1 MGKVTFLKQRDG
13 IWEGN
18 ERWAVRMCVVFT
30 VATEKGQAEKVGKQV
45 IEDKEDAMGETAEEN
60 RTVRGRIIVHAGVDR
75 GVS

>member
-18 ERWAVRMCVVFT
+18 ERWAVRMCVLFT

-45 IEDKEDAMGETAEEN
+45 IEDKADAMGETAE
-60 RTVRGRIIVHAGVDR
+60 
-75 GVS
+75 

>member
-18 ERWAVRMCVVFT
+18 ERWTVRMCVLFT
-30 VATEKGQAEKVGKQV
+30 VATEKGQAENLGKQV

-60 RTVRGRIIVHAGVDR
+60 RTSQIKENYAGW
-75 GVS
+75 G

>member
-18 ERWAVRMCVVFT
+18 ERWAVRMCVLFT

-60 RTVRGRIIVHAGVDR
+60 RTSQRKENCARWG
-75 GVS
+75 